1 MRPAAALALAVLIAP
16 PLAAHAAP
24 PAPAPSATPA
34 PSAAPVAMPKPFTDP
49 DYVTGNPRAKVTVI
63 EYASA
68 SCPHCARFD
77 AEIFPALKAKYVD
90 TGKVKYVFREF
101 LTPPEQI
108 AAAGFMLGRC
118 AGKAHYFHVVE
129 QVFQAQPEI
138 YNSND
143 PKAVF
148 VRIAKDNGLS
158 EAQLDACLTD
168 KAAIDALNARVK
180 QAVEVQKVTGTP
192 TFFVDGVKLDEHGK
206 EPDLALFDAA
216 IQPLLKKKR

>member
-1 MRPAAALALAVLIAP
+1 
-16 PLAAHAAP
+16 
-24 PAPAPSATPA
+24 
-34 PSAAPVAMPKPFTDP
+34 MPKPFTDP
-49 DYVTGNPRAKVTVI
+49 DYVMGNARAKVTVI

-77 AEIFPALKAKYVD
+77 AQVFPAFKAKYID

-101 LTPPEQI
+101 LTPPEEV

-118 AGKAHYFHVVE
+118 AGQAHYFHVVE

-138 YNSND
+138 YASND
-143 PKAVF
+143 PKSVF
-148 VRIAKDNGLS
+148 VRIAKDNGLD

-168 KAAIDALNARVK
+168 QAGIEALNARMK
-180 QAVEVQKVTGTP
+180 QAVDVQKVASTP
-192 TFFVDGVKLDEHGK
+192 TFFVNGVKLDEHGR

-216 IQPLLKKKR
+216 LQPLLKKKR